1 MEETNYFSL
10 VLTFNYNTLYKM
22 ISIVI
27 LNFIVNELSYFRY
40 TDC

>member
-1 MEETNYFSL
+1 MEETNYFFL

-40 TDC
+40 TYC